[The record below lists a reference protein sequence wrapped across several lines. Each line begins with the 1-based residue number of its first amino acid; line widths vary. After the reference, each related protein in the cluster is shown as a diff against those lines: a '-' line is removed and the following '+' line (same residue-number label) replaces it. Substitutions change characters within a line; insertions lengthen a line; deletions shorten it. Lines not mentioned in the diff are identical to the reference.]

1 MGFSTLVW
9 PISNKGGA
17 TCFSTVLLMEEGRGV
32 FPPHI
37 YVGRAKGKRQSFA
50 VSPSF
55 AYAASQART
64 PLPWGAAAAALL
76 AVRLGAGTP
85 EHGVPP
91 VRVDTSE
98 VLHLEH

>member
-55 AYAASQART
+55 AYAA
-64 PLPWGAAAAALL
+64 AAAALL

-85 EHGVPP
+85 ELGVPP

>member
-1 MGFSTLVW
+1 M
-9 PISNKGGA
+9 
-17 TCFSTVLLMEEGRGV
+17 FSTVLLMEEGRGV

-50 VSPSF
+50 VSSSF
-55 AYAASQART
+55 AYAA
-64 PLPWGAAAAALL
+64 AAAAALL

-85 EHGVPP
+85 ELGVPP